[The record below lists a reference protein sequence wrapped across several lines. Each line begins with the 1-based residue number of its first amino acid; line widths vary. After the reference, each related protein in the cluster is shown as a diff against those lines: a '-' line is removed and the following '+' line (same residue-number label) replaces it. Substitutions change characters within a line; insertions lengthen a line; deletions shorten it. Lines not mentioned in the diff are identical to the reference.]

1 MARFVMHGD
10 VIPFTAAA
18 DHAAGAMHKVGQI
31 VGMVTHPVANGA
43 VGSLQIEGVVEA
55 EKNATSDEITAGA
68 AVYLN
73 SSNKITT
80 TASSNTFAGH
90 AIAASGNGPA
100 NVLVKL
106 AR

>member
-18 DHAAGAMHKVGQI
+18 DHAAGALHKIGSI

-43 VGSLQIEGVVEA
+43 VGSLQIEGVIEA
-55 EKNATSDEITAGA
+55 EKNSASDTINAGA

-73 SSNKITT
+73 SSNKIVT
-80 TASSNTFAGH
+80 TASGNTFAGH
-90 AIAASGNGPA
+90 AVAAAGSGVA
-100 NVLVKL
+100 AVLVKL
-106 AR
+106 DR